1 MNKVFKSVA
10 VAAAIIGLFGC
21 EEVPQNNDG
30 NTDTDKVIK
39 YTEDIEFELAVKSVT
54 ANAAEITISHN
65 GHEDDTWYAFAT
77 TSTNVSLSIDKA
89 VEELTAAGG
98 KVSGLSSGTKQ
109 AVTVDGLEHST
120 DYTYI
125 VFAMTAE
132 GDVYGSHS
140 DISFTTPL
148 GFAPNS
154 EWSVEYT
161 GRQYIG
167 ENEYEHT
174 VTVESSDKNPY
185 FITIVTKDR
194 YDNTAIGDLI
204 CEEMA
209 SLEQFISE
217 YNRYYGEH
225 TTIKDW
231 SHIGDG
237 IDPFGIELGKTYVA
251 MAIGV
256 THTSELTGH
265 YAVSEE
271 FEPYEEAMTDGY
283 ASWIGTWKFTGANGV
298 AFDVTFEK
306 MKSND
311 TYIMTGWEG
320 EQAEQHEVI
329 VYWYPTENT
338 WILWSQYIGTFTSAG
353 YGDFDLYFCPAN
365 FVDGGGQEVYTTDGV
380 PICIGCDMPNG
391 EKMVLGYAEGDR
403 ALYTHMR
410 FAGVWSDGVGGI
422 TATTDFP
429 TFPLTVTPVS
439 STKSVENN
447 HKPVKRFR

>member
-1 MNKVFKSVA
+1 M
-10 VAAAIIGLFGC
+10 
-21 EEVPQNNDG
+21 
-30 NTDTDKVIK
+30 
-39 YTEDIEFELAVKSVT
+39 
-54 ANAAEITISHN
+54 
-65 GHEDDTWYAFAT
+65 
-77 TSTNVSLSIDKA
+77 
-89 VEELTAAGG
+89 
-98 KVSGLSSGTKQ
+98 
-109 AVTVDGLEHST
+109 
-120 DYTYI
+120 
-125 VFAMTAE
+125 
-132 GDVYGSHS
+132 
-140 DISFTTPL
+140 
-148 GFAPNS
+148 
-154 EWSVEYT
+154 
-161 GRQYIG
+161 
-167 ENEYEHT
+167 
-174 VTVESSDKNPY
+174 
-185 FITIVTKDR
+185 
-194 YDNTAIGDLI
+194 
-204 CEEMA
+204 
-209 SLEQFISE
+209 
-217 YNRYYGEH
+217 
-225 TTIKDW
+225 
-231 SHIGDG
+231 
-237 IDPFGIELGKTYVA
+237 
-251 MAIGV
+251 
-256 THTSELTGH
+256 
-265 YAVSEE
+265 SEE

-365 FVDGGGQEVYTTDGV
+365 FMDGGGQEVYTTDGV